1 MSLELN
7 ANILTQLSYLIPI
20 LISAVLGFFIGFER
34 KQRYKE
40 AGIRTHA
47 LVCMGSALLM
57 IVSKYA
63 FSDSGDFD
71 ASRVAAQIVTGI
83 GFLGAGTIVF
93 RKQTIYGLTTAA
105 GIWTTAGVGM
115 AAGGGLYILAILSTL
130 LIIAIQYLLHMK
142 WSVFETKK
150 IYRLNIYFKNN
161 DNEAAQ
167 IKEIFKVEHFH
178 KVQIERHDDSV
189 NCNVTIDTPTLYP
202 SEKLN
207 AIIKENPYI
216 ISIHRIEED

>member
-1 MSLELN
+1 MSPELK
-7 ANILTQLSYLIPI
+7 AQLLQQLTYLIPI
-20 LISAVLGFFIGFER
+20 VISAILGFFIGFER
-34 KQRYKE
+34 KQRSKE
-40 AGIRTHA
+40 AGVRTHA

-93 RKQTIYGLTTAA
+93 RKQTIHGLTTAA
-105 GIWTTAGVGM
+105 GIWATAGVGM
-115 AAGGGLYILAILSTL
+115 AAGGGLYILATLSAL
-130 LIIAIQYLLHMK
+130 LIIAIQYILHIQIPL
-142 WSVFETKK
+142 FEVRK

-161 DNEAAQ
+161 NNEAAE

-178 KVQIERHDDSV
+178 KVQIERNNDSV

-207 AIIKENPYI
+207 AIIKEHPYI
-216 ISIHRIEED
+216 ISIYRIEED

>member
-1 MSLELN
+1 MTPELK
-7 ANILTQLSYLIPI
+7 AKILQQLTYLVPI
-20 LISAVLGFFIGFER
+20 VISAILGFFIGFER

-47 LVCMGSALLM
+47 LVCMGSALM
-57 IVSKYA
+57 MVVSKYA

-93 RKQTIYGLTTAA
+93 RKQTIHGLTTAA

-115 AAGGGLYILAILSTL
+115 AAGGGLYILATLSAL
-130 LIIAIQYLLHMK
+130 LIIAIQYLLHIRC
-142 WSVFETKK
+142 SLFETRKV
-150 IYRLNIYFKNN
+150 YRLNVYFKNN
-161 DNEAAQ
+161 DNEAAE

-178 KVQIERHDDSV
+178 KVQIERNNDSV
-189 NCNVTIDTPTLYP
+189 NCNVTLDTPTLYS
-202 SEKLN
+202 SEVLSS
-207 AIIKENPYI
+207 IIKEHPYI
-216 ISIHRIEED
+216 ISIYRIEED